1 MTRALSVWW
10 DGRVAG
16 TLKLTETGSLS
27 FAYSAEWL
35 ADPSTPPLSVSLP
48 KRDRRFSDR
57 ECRPFFAGLLPEHG
71 QRDAVAAALGLSKH
85 NDFALLDALGG
96 EVAGALTLWPEGAAL
111 PASSP
116 AAPRPLDDRE
126 LAELIDTLPKRPLL
140 AGSDLRLSLAGV
152 QPKVPVVLSGGRVAL
167 PRRGQPTTHIL
178 KPAIEQFR
186 ATTENEALVMQL
198 AAAVGLEVAR
208 ADVRTVVDRPPFLLV
223 TRYDRIVDD
232 GAPRRLHQ
240 EDFCQAM
247 GIAPERKY
255 EKEGGPTLAKCFDLV
270 RRAATRPAV
279 EVLKLV
285 DAAIFNVIAGNADA
299 HGKNFSLLYAD
310 DGVRLAPLYDLLCTA
325 AYAELSPHLAM
336 KVGGRATLDEMGIKT
351 WPAFADA
358 IGMRTPYV
366 LRRVRELCAAARAQL
381 PAITARLASAPL
393 DGDHVRRV
401 AALIDARATRIAER
415 TLTSVTPNPPA

>member
-1 MTRALSVWW
+1 MTRALAVWR

-27 FAYSAEWL
+27 FSYSAEWL
-35 ADPSTPPLSVSLP
+35 ADPAARPVSISLP
-48 KRDRRFSDR
+48 KRARRFSDR

-96 EVAGALTLWPEGAAL
+96 EVAGALMLWPEGTAL
-111 PASSP
+111 PSSSS
-116 AAPRPLDDRE
+116 APKPLADRE

-140 AGSDLRLSLAGV
+140 AGGDLRLSLAGV
-152 QPKVPVVLSGGRVAL
+152 QPKVPVVLIDGRVAL
-167 PRRGQPTTHIL
+167 PGKGQPTTHIL

-186 ATTENEALVMQL
+186 STTENEALVMRL
-198 AAAVGLEVAR
+198 AAAVGLDVAPV
-208 ADVRTVVDRPPFLLV
+208 DVRAVEGRPPFLLV
-223 TRYDRIVDD
+223 TRYDRLVSE
-232 GAPRRLHQ
+232 GELRRLHQ
-240 EDFCQAM
+240 EDFCQAL

-255 EKEGGPTLAKCFDLV
+255 EKEGGPTFAKCFDLV

-299 HGKNFSLLYAD
+299 HGKNFSLLYMD
-310 DGVRLAPLYDLLCTA
+310 DDVRLAPLYDLLCTA

-336 KVGGRATLDEMGIKT
+336 KVGGRASIDEMGIKT
-351 WPAFADA
+351 WPAFAEAVD
-358 IGMRTPYV
+358 MRAPYV
-366 LRRVRELCAAARAQL
+366 FRRVRELCQAARAEL
-381 PAITARLASAPL
+381 PAVTARLASAPL
-393 DGDHVRRV
+393 DGEHIRNV
-401 AALIDARATRIAER
+401 AALIDRRAARVAER
-415 TLTSVTPNPPA
+415 TLNPLERKA